1 MSSQANFDLE
11 IDLTGAVLVK
21 WTGSASER
29 HPATALNPLFDCLLS
44 MGRYIRFD
52 FSELQHLSST
62 TLIVVLRFFK
72 KLNAM
77 GVGFD
82 FRYDRSVSWQ
92 RMMFAPA
99 SALAAAPSIQLA
111 DVAA

>member
-1 MSSQANFDLE
+1 MTSQANFDLE

-21 WTGSASER
+21 WTGSASDR
-29 HPATALNPLFDCLLS
+29 HPAAALNPFFDRLLS

-62 TLIVVLRFFK
+62 TLVVVLRFFK

-82 FRYDRSVSWQ
+82 FRYDQSVSWQ

-99 SALAAAPSIQLA
+99 SKFAAAPPMQI
-111 DVAA
+111 AAAA